1 MDILN
6 RKYYNITG
14 TLRADNRKESMITKR
29 RSAVFVGI
37 LLLFVFTSTVLAG
50 EAAPAPDELPDDYSE
65 GIYLPDD
72 DDEEDPAVSIS
83 LQEYPCY
90 LCEMDDSFPLNLYF
104 VNEATDLPYIDL
116 KDLADLLV
124 CFQHT
129 VMGDEGYELDLE
141 TDGYLAQLTRENRY
155 SMLLN
160 FQEGTISFEDYD
172 MFIHSSQDSSLIDV
186 VAEEAPEES
195 GNSYLIERI
204 NKGSFD
210 RYGKEAVLNLEDY
223 DIHLYLSQE
232 QELYLVP
239 LHTMGVFLISLPNQF
254 DVLFNEKA
262 VYVSTPEDLGLT
274 GGTLTSLG
282 ESWKSG
288 EKKEM
293 SGELAWFN
301 YCELCLLL
309 DNLYGLK
316 EIHDITSFDRMFI
329 ETGYRSFL
337 TSTDSNVADGAL
349 RDFIYYYLDDL
360 HSGFIYPSYRTEGLL
375 SAGGKGLSS
384 LLDSKVGSLYRDVR
398 NAADHQILPYEEV
411 GNTAYITFDSFE
423 RNEIHMK
430 DYYSKIPAVPTDLA
444 DDSIDTIDLIIYAHS
459 QICREDSPVENVVLD
474 LSLNGGGAM
483 DAGMFAAAWL
493 LGEASLSIRNSMTG
507 AVSTGTYRADT
518 NLDGVFDEADT
529 VSDKNLYC
537 LIGPYCFSC
546 GNLVANLVKTSHM
559 GTLLG
564 QTSGG
569 GSCIVLFLSTANGA
583 MFRISSPYQMSHLN
597 NGSYYDID
605 TGIDPDCVI
614 VKTENF
620 YDREALTEYIN
631 QLF

>member
-1 MDILN
+1 
-6 RKYYNITG
+6 
-14 TLRADNRKESMITKR
+14 MITKR
-29 RSAVFVGI
+29 RPAVFLGI
-37 LLLFVFTSTVLAG
+37 LLIFAFTSTVLAG
-50 EAAPAPDELPDDYSE
+50 EPAPAPDELPDDFSE
-65 GIYLPDD
+65 GIYLSDD
-72 DDEEDPAVSIS
+72 DDENLTVSIS
-83 LQEYPCY
+83 MQEYPCY
-90 LCEMDDSFPLNLYF
+90 LYELDYSVPLNLYF
-104 VNEATDLPYIDL
+104 VNDVTDLPYIDL

-124 CFQHT
+124 CFRQEF
-129 VMGDEGYELDLE
+129 MGDEGYELYLE

-172 MFIHSSQDSSLIDV
+172 MFIHSSRDSSLIDQV
-186 VAEEAPEES
+186 SEEAPEES
-195 GNSYLIERI
+195 GRFYLIERI

-210 RYGKEAVLNLEDY
+210 RYGKETVLNLEDY

-239 LHTMGVFLISLPNQF
+239 LHTMGVFLITLPSKF

-262 VYVSTPEDLGLT
+262 VYISTPEDLGLT
-274 GGTLTSLG
+274 GETLTLLG
-282 ESWKSG
+282 ESWNSG

-293 SGELAWFN
+293 SAQLAWFN
-301 YCELCLLL
+301 YCELCLML

-329 ETGYRSFL
+329 ETGYRTFL
-337 TSTDSNVADGAL
+337 TSTDSNIADGAL

-360 HSGFIYPSYRTEGLL
+360 HSGFKYPSYRTEDLL
-375 SAGGKGLSS
+375 SAGGKGLST
-384 LLDSKVGSLYRDVR
+384 LLDTEVGSLYRDAR
-398 NAADHQILPYEEV
+398 NAADHKILPYEEV
-411 GNTAYITFDSFE
+411 GNTAYITFDSFT

-430 DYYSKIPAVPTDLA
+430 DYYSKIPAVPADLA
-444 DDSIDTIDLIIYAHS
+444 DGSTDTIDLILSAHA

-483 DAGMFAAAWL
+483 DAGIFAAAWF
-493 LGEASLSIRNSMTG
+493 LGDATLSIRNSMTG
-507 AVSTGTYRADT
+507 AVSTGSYRVDT

-529 VSDKNLYC
+529 VSDKNLFC
-537 LIGPYCFSC
+537 LIGPYSFSC
-546 GNLVANLVKTSHM
+546 GNLVANLLKTSHRV
-559 GTLLG
+559 TLLG
-564 QTSGG
+564 RTSGG
-569 GSCIVLFLSTANGA
+569 GSCIALPLSTANGA
-583 MFRISSPYQMSHLN
+583 MFRISSPYRMSHLN